1 MQINGIDKCSFCN
14 SKTIKGY
21 SLCSKCI
28 QFYNITI
35 SDNELE
41 GCGCDQ

>member
-1 MQINGIDKCSFCN
+1 MPQWGINKCSFCN
-14 SKTIKGY
+14 SRINEGY

-28 QFYNITI
+28 KFYSITV